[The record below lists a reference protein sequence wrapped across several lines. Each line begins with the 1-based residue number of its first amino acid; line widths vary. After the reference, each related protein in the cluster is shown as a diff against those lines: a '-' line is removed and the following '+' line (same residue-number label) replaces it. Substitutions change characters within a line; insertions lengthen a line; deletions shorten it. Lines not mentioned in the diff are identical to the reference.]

1 MARFTDEE
9 LAEQL
14 RQGKSQK
21 ECADL
26 YGVSES
32 YVSKRKKRM
41 QAGVSK
47 DLSLFSAPRV
57 IDQHVSY
64 MDQLH
69 GLSKQA
75 REILDM
81 IYTILQ
87 AEQFSPE
94 YQVVYSKLVRL
105 VGSKGSFG
113 SLLIG
118 MQAELRK
125 QIEYFTNLQKDLYN
139 LKQIKAFQDV
149 VMEEIRKTD
158 PEVAQR
164 IVKRLVEINAVRS
177 SLDMGTGSE
186 DDKERIF

>member
-9 LAEQL
+9 LAERL

-32 YVSKRKKRM
+32 YVSKRKKKM
-41 QAGVSK
+41 QAAVSK
-47 DLSLFSAPRV
+47 DLSLFSATKV

-81 IYTILQ
+81 IHTILQ
-87 AEQFSPE
+87 VDQSSPE
-94 YQVVYSKLVRL
+94 YRAVYSKLIRL

-149 VMEEIRKTD
+149 VLEEIQKTD
-158 PEVAQR
+158 QEVAQR

-177 SLDMGTGSE
+177 SLDMGTGSDGDE
-186 DDKERIF
+186 EGIF